1 MKGYPVSKESF
12 DKLHARM
19 QTLSDIGG
27 AAALLGWDQRTH
39 MPARGASVRA
49 ERLATMVS
57 ISHEMLTSDETGAL
71 IADAED
77 HVRAMGDDS
86 FEASL
91 WRLVKRRFDKAM
103 LVPKELSVEQQRAAS
118 AGYIAWRKSRAESDY
133 AQFRD
138 ALQHNIDLTKQTVD
152 ALRSYFPDAE
162 EDYDILL
169 DDYEHGMRT
178 SDIVRVFNDLR
189 VATKDLLKTVT
200 DSGETDRDAI
210 LHGNFPAD
218 KQQKLVEV
226 VVRQLGFT
234 EDAFDLAET
243 THPFE
248 SSMAINDIRLTTKYE
263 EDFFNPSFFG
273 TMHEFGHGLYE
284 HQISEAYER
293 TPLAR
298 GVSMAW
304 HESQSRMME
313 NLVGRGRSF
322 WDWAMPQVQ
331 KVFPDQFSGVSADD
345 MYRAVNAMG
354 PSLIRIEADELTY
367 NLHIIIRF
375 ELERDLIAGKV
386 TADDL
391 PEAWSE
397 KFRDYF
403 GIDVPNDAD
412 GVLQDVHWS
421 QGSFGYFPTYAL
433 GNVLG
438 AMLWE
443 KIHAE
448 IPALDQEISAGELG
462 TLREWLR
469 ENIHQHGSFYTPNDL
484 LDKVLSVRQLDA
496 APLVNYLTAKVS
508 ELYG

>member
-1 MKGYPVSKESF
+1 MSKDSY
-12 DKLHARM
+12 DKLLSRV

-49 ERLATMVS
+49 ERLATLVS
-57 ISHEMLTSDETGAL
+57 IAHEMLTSDETGQL
-71 IADAED
+71 IADAEG
-77 HVRAMGDDS
+77 HVKSTGDDS

-91 WRLVKRRFDKAM
+91 WRMVKRRYDKTK
-103 LVPKELSVEQQRAAS
+103 LIPKELSVEMQRAS
-118 AGYIAWRKSRAESDY
+118 STGYTAWRKSREASDY
-133 AQFRD
+133 SQFRD

-152 ALRSYFPDAE
+152 ALRGYFPDAE

-169 DDYEHGMRT
+169 DDYEQGMKT
-178 SDIVRVFNDLR
+178 ADVVRVFDDLK
-189 VATKDLLKTVT
+189 VATKELVKKVADNGDTN
-200 DSGETDRDAI
+200 RDEI
-210 LHGNFPAD
+210 LHGSFPAK
-218 KQQKLVEV
+218 KQEELVRIV
-226 VVRQLGFT
+226 VKQLGFT
-234 EDAFDLAET
+234 DEAFDLATT

-284 HQISEAYER
+284 HQISEQYER

-313 NLVGRGRSF
+313 NLVGRGRPF

-331 KVFPDQFSGVSADD
+331 QVFPEQFSGVSADQ

-375 ELERDLIAGKV
+375 ELERELISGAV
-386 TADDL
+386 TTDDL
-391 PEAWSE
+391 PEAWSA

-403 GIDVPNDAD
+403 NIEVPNDAE

-448 IPALDQEISAGELG
+448 IPALDASISTGELKP
-462 TLREWLR
+462 LREWLG
-469 ENIHQHGSFYTPNDL
+469 ENIHQYGSFYEPADL
-484 LDKVLSVRQLDA
+484 LEKVLGVRKLDA
-496 APLVNYLTAKVS
+496 APLIAYLTNKVG